1 LASAKR
7 VALKALTSPINGAQE
22 LKYDSTNPGVNAWAI
37 KKGRQIIVH
46 FRASRTAIDEIIE
59 QQNRGKAQVAVNE
72 ICLLEPHALLDQ

>member
-1 LASAKR
+1 MASAKR
-7 VALKALTSPINGAQE
+7 GSGIKIRLYQPRR
-22 LKYDSTNPGVNAWAI
+22 DAWAI